1 MNAKMDQT
9 IVPTMQFVSTPMVVL
24 NVVVKKDSKVMGN
37 CALILMNVSGGF
49 PNSHF
54 QLAF

>member
-37 CALILMNVSGGF
+37 CALISMNVSGGF
-49 PNSHF
+49 PNSRF
-54 QLAF
+54 